1 MDKLSAKKL
10 LLCPLLIMLV
20 QYTIYGLNLG
30 LASKIILTLAS
41 KHVSGMLLIMVTLK
55 IVSAIVDSKYLVTA
69 IALVQTVRSLGSI
82 FIQHFAGAVIDAAG
96 YETMS
101 FFLAGLMVLVIALAC
116 FLKVPE
122 KEDQK
127 LFSWH

>member
-82 FIQHFAGAVIDAAG
+82 FIQHFAGVVIDAAG
-96 YETMS
+96 YEKMS
-101 FFLAGLMVLVIALAC
+101 FFLASLMLLVIVLAC

-122 KEDQK
+122 KEDQN
-127 LFSWH
+127 LFS